1 MATCPLGAIQF
12 GPIDELRK
20 RYGSQADVK
29 GLPDSSITH
38 PNLVIHPHQGAGR
51 HTMASQGEKK

>member
-1 MATCPLGAIQF
+1 GAIQF

-20 RYGSQADVK
+20 RYGELADVR

-38 PNLVIHPHQGAGR
+38 PNLVIHPHQGSGR
-51 HTMASQGEKK
+51 QSQDTQGEAK